1 MSRIFQAMC
10 KVHLP
15 ECVYRIK
22 GGSAMRRLRILF
34 GICCFLLGGFLL
46 LSVFGEILRLKTAE
60 ETDMVHS
67 FYGVGRDELDV
78 LFLGSS
84 HLYYG
89 VQPNELWKEYGIT
102 SYVLGSPDQ
111 TTASSYY
118 LLKEAFKYQSPKV
131 VALESY
137 YLGYDK
143 PYYSEERAHQAFD
156 GMRLGGT
163 KLEMISELFSGKGPV
178 KQLTFCLPFVMY
190 HDRWSE
196 LEDYDF
202 NSASYLKGARIDY
215 TVRANTD
222 PKKKFKKKDIPEL
235 NREYLEKIIALCEEN
250 GAEFTMFAVPYG
262 VKGSVKKYR
271 SRQGV
276 NVFLEE
282 FLAGRGMPFLFY
294 QRDYPELID
303 FATDFRDKVHLNTA
317 GAKKLSHHLGGWLKE
332 QYGLEDHRG
341 EERFASW
348 EEDLAR
354 YEAAIAA
361 AEEAASG
368 A

>member
-1 MSRIFQAMC
+1 M
-10 KVHLP
+10 
-15 ECVYRIK
+15 
-22 GGSAMRRLRILF
+22 LF
-34 GICCFLLGGFLL
+34 C
-46 LSVFGEILRLKTAE
+46 VFGEIFRLKTAE

-67 FYGVGRDELDV
+67 FYDVGRDELDV

-118 LLKEAFKYQSPKV
+118 LLKEALKYQSPKV
-131 VALESY
+131 VAMESY

-143 PYYSEERAHQAFD
+143 LYYSEERVHQAFD
-156 GMRLGGT
+156 GMRLGKA
-163 KLEMISELFSGKGPV
+163 KLEMISDFFSDQDPV
-178 KQLTFCLPFVMY
+178 SQLTFCLPFVMY
-190 HDRWSE
+190 HDRWGE
-196 LEDYDF
+196 LEDYDL

-215 TVRANTD
+215 TVRANTE
-222 PKKKFKKKDIPEL
+222 PKKKFKKKEIPEL
-235 NREYLEKIIALCEEN
+235 NREYLEKIIRLCEEN
-250 GAEFTMFAVPYG
+250 GAEFMMFAVPYG
-262 VKGSVKKYR
+262 VRGSAGNYR
-271 SRQGV
+271 RRQGA

-294 QRDYPELID
+294 QRDYPGLID
-303 FATDFRDKVHLNTA
+303 FAADFRDEVHLNTA
-317 GAKKLSHHLGGWLKE
+317 GAQKLSRHLGGWLKE
-332 QYGLEDHRG
+332 RYGLEGHRG
-341 EERFASW
+341 EEGFASW
-348 EEDLAR
+348 EEGLAR

-361 AEEAASG
+361 AKEAASG